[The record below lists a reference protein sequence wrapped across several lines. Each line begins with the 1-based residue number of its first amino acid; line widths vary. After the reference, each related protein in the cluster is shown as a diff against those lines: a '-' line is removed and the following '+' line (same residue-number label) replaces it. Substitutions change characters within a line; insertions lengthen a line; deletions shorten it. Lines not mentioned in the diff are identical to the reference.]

1 MFELSVTA
9 EPDGVIVVGPIGE
22 VDMSTAPRLRQELVR
37 LAVDATQP
45 PRLVLDL
52 AGVDLLDTTGI
63 AAILE
68 GVKRC
73 ALRDGALHLARP
85 EPQVQRE
92 LNLTRVAEALPVHS
106 TVAAAVVAVRAS
118 DRDRIDP
125 T

>member
-1 MFELSVTA
+1 MFDLAVTT
-9 EPDGVIVVGPIGE
+9 EPDGVVVVGLTGE

-37 LAVDATQP
+37 LAADAAQP

-85 EPQVQRE
+85 EPQVRRE
-92 LNLTRVAEALPVHS
+92 LNLTRVAEVLPVH
-106 TVAAAVVAVRAS
+106 TTLAAAVAAVRAS
-118 DRDRIDP
+118 DRERVDP